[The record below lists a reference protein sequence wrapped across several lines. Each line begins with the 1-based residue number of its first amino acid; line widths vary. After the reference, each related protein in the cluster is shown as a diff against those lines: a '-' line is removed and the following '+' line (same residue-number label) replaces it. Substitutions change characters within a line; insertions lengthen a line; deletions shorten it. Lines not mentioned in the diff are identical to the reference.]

1 VTDLQN
7 SGERFADI
15 NNVPGQRPPE
25 RQQTYALA
33 RGSQAGSLQVTN
45 LMESTASFAYRN
57 KLVIKLFVALAIHG
71 V

>member
-1 VTDLQN
+1 
-7 SGERFADI
+7 
-15 NNVPGQRPPE
+15 
-25 RQQTYALA
+25 LA
-33 RGSQAGSLQVTN
+33 RGSQAGSSQVTN